1 MPLLLVSALVAAGA
15 VLILLEHT
23 DLLWG
28 LGVLAGVVITS
39 GLRYFVVFP
48 LGIYAWIASDE
59 ATKVLGIDIAL
70 LATLTKWLG
79 VAAVLLLG
87 MRGLLTRAFNLPH
100 RSAWWFTGFG
110 LWSALTVMWSVNPSH
125 SQDVLITVFGLT
137 LLAVALSINRLSDDE
152 LAFLREIIVVGGAL
166 VALSGLYAYFSGR
179 FEVDES
185 APSMMGRLGG
195 GIGLGWW
202 VNPNGLTASMLLP
215 FAFSLYGIVASRSL
229 VHRAWSY
236 AAFTAMFLAAVLG
249 QSRSGILGMVVVLM
263 LVTWRFKRTRL
274 GIWAILAVVVI
285 AGWEV
290 LEALIG
296 RFTGKDFS
304 SGGGRWPIWEAGLE
318 GLKSSWTVG
327 DGLGTFRSTY
337 KADAHN
343 IYLQLGIEVGIVG
356 LALFLAAVLSLLKG
370 LRSIRSQA
378 PGPMPAVY
386 LEAAL
391 VGLLSYG
398 FFHGVLVEKFF
409 WLAVGLSMLVTLRE
423 AEKVRQEEEA
433 IKSELPVLLAVEG
446 EWRQR

>member
-1 MPLLLVSALVAAGA
+1 MPLFLVSALLAAA
-15 VLILLEHT
+15 ALLVLLEHA
-23 DLLWG
+23 DLLWAVA
-28 LGVLAGVVITS
+28 VLAGVMIAS
-39 GLRYFVVFP
+39 GLRYFAVLP
-48 LGIYAWIASDE
+48 IGIYAWIASDE

-110 LWSALTVMWSVNPSH
+110 LWSALTAMWSINPSR
-125 SQDVLITVFGLT
+125 SQDALITVFGLT
-137 LLAVALSINRLSDDE
+137 LLSVALSVNRLSDDE

-166 VALSGLYAYFSGR
+166 VALSGLYAYFSGQ

-195 GIGLGWW
+195 GIGAGWW
-202 VNPNGLTASMLLP
+202 VNANGLTASMFMP

-229 VHRAWSY
+229 LHRAWSY
-236 AAFTAMFLAAVLG
+236 AAFTAMFLAAVLA
-249 QSRSGILGMVVVLM
+249 QSRSGILGMVVVLGF
-263 LVTWRFKRTRL
+263 VTWRFKRTRL

-285 AGWEV
+285 AGWEI
-290 LEALIG
+290 LEALVG
-296 RFTGKDFS
+296 RFTGKDFW
-304 SGGGRWPIWEAGLE
+304 SGGGRWPIWTTGLE
-318 GLKSSWTVG
+318 ALKSSWTVG
-327 DGLGTFRSTY
+327 TGFGTFHSTY
-337 KADAHN
+337 KVDAHN
-343 IYLQLGIEVGIVG
+343 IYLQLGIEVGVIG
-356 LALFLAAVLSLLKG
+356 LGLFLAAVLSLLKG

-378 PGPMPAVY
+378 PGPIPAVY

-391 VGLLSYG
+391 VGFLSYG

-409 WLAVGLSMLVTLRE
+409 WLAVGLSMLVALRE
-423 AEKVRQEEEA
+423 AEATATEEEG
-433 IKSELPVLLAVEG
+433 IKSELPILVTVEG